1 MLALFQPAVAEWF
14 RASFE
19 APTPPQTQGWPAIAR
34 GESTLILA
42 PTGSGKTLTA
52 FLWCINR
59 VMFDPAPP
67 TGGRC
72 RVLYVSPL
80 KALAVDI
87 ERNLRA
93 PLAGIANRAVARGD
107 AHPPAGGRDPDGRH
121 AGRRARAVP
130 PRAGRHPDHHARN
143 RSTCC

>member
-1 MLALFQPAVAEWF
+1 MAPPTDGLDLFHAAVAEWF
-14 RASFE
+14 RQSF
-19 APTPPQTQGWPAIAR
+19 AGPTPPQSLGWPAIAR
-34 GESTLILA
+34 GQSTLILA

-59 VMFDPAPP
+59 LMFEAVPERNR
-67 TGGRC
+67 RC

-93 PLAGIANRAVARGD
+93 PLAGIANRAQR
-107 AHPPAGGRDPDGRH
+107 
-121 AGRRARAVP
+121 
-130 PRAGRHPDHHARN
+130 PR
-143 RSTCC
+143 